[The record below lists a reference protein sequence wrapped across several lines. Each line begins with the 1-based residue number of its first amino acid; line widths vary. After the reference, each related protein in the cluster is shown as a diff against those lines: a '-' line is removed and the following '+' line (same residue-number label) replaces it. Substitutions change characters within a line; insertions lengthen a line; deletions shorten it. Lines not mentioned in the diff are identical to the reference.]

1 MLAPACWEL
10 EGVRNK
16 GAHRL
21 AMSPGH
27 GVSQIPGHPEATGNW
42 EELRM
47 RGPEPRAMG
56 EGIWLLTSGV
66 RVLFRLQRG
75 LLKKT

>member
-1 MLAPACWEL
+1 
-10 EGVRNK
+10 
-16 GAHRL
+16 
-21 AMSPGH
+21 MSPGH
-27 GVSQIPGHPEATGNW
+27 GVSQIPGHPEDTGNW

-56 EGIWLLTSGV
+56 EEIWLLTSGV

-75 LLKKT
+75 LL